1 MNREE
6 LMKKTKEQLVKD
18 LLNAE
23 YEIKRQEEVINDL
36 NNYVAKVKI
45 DEFFYQ
51 DYLDTKE
58 LLKKEQEA
66 NISNNR
72 VIDELNSLLE
82 RYKHLIDVI
91 GFPFVYESEVK
102 R

>member
-36 NNYVAKVKI
+36 NNYVAKVKV

>member
-91 GFPFVYESEVK
+91 GFPIVYESEVK

>member
-91 GFPFVYESEVK
+91 GFPFAYESEVK

>member
-45 DEFFYQ
+45 DEFFIKI
-51 DYLDTKE
+51 T
-58 LLKKEQEA
+58 
-66 NISNNR
+66 
-72 VIDELNSLLE
+72 
-82 RYKHLIDVI
+82 
-91 GFPFVYESEVK
+91 
-102 R
+102 